1 MHSFW
6 GLIRAYWVSDRW
18 REAWALTLAILLL
31 TAAASK
37 TSVWMAVASG
47 ELLNS
52 IVNIHDPLV
61 LNPLAGILSSA
72 GFLILLMLI
81 KEVGFVG
88 LRHLLSTTLHR
99 KWRGWLNGR
108 FNDALLDTNH
118 THFHLQQGNSTMP
131 GSPAAMPDN
140 IDQRIHESIKGMT
153 GGAIGLAMGIAG
165 VATSVLFIGQS
176 LLQLSTEISGFEFLG
191 RYGSATFA
199 FVAIVVYVPVSTW
212 IAARIGR
219 ALEKLTL
226 KLQQTE
232 GSYRGELTI
241 FLRRS
246 FQVAASHGE
255 GVQRSV
261 NGALYSDI
269 DKVWSQLN
277 KYDAGYMS
285 FTAVYNFFAA
295 RIVAYLPGLLPY
307 MSNTISLKNYITG
320 AELVGSMIN
329 DCSWFIQVMPAIAN
343 LRANAGRVTELA
355 SAINLVQKPSKLYET
370 SGVSEFRYGTQH
382 AFFGLT
388 IRNLELMHR
397 ETTARPFLSLTNIR
411 IRQGDWVYLKGNSG
425 SGKSCI
431 LKAINGLWPHG
442 RGDITFPE
450 GVATMYAA
458 QDIKLPSVSL
468 KQLICLPRNETEFPD
483 AAVATALYRAGMG
496 DLIENLHAKR
506 IDSTT
511 WDLMLSGGQ
520 KQKLVLARILL
531 HAPGIL
537 FLDEA
542 TSALDPHSKI
552 AFHQAIK
559 EHCPAATVISVMHD
573 QDPPKSLDG
582 SNFYSFVL
590 EIRNGRAEP
599 EILSAPSVAFHHS
612 TGAIVAAE

>member
-18 REAWALTLAILLL
+18 REAWTLTLAILLL

-61 LNPLAGILSSA
+61 LDPLAGVLSSA
-72 GFLILLMLI
+72 GFLILLVLI
-81 KEVGFVG
+81 KEMGFVG

-99 KWRGWLNGR
+99 KWRGWLNAR
-108 FNDALLDTNH
+108 FNDALLDKNH
-118 THFHLQQGNSTMP
+118 THFHLQQGNSTIP

-246 FQVAASHGE
+246 FQVAASRGE

-355 SAINLVQKPSKLYET
+355 SAINLVQKPSELYQT
-370 SGVSEFRYGTQH
+370 NGVSEFRYGTQH

-397 ETTARPFLSLTNIR
+397 ETITRPFLSLTNMR
-411 IRQGDWVYLKGNSG
+411 FRQGDWVYLKGDSG

-468 KQLICLPRNETEFPD
+468 KQLICLPMNETEFSD
-483 AAVATALYRAGMG
+483 AAIATALYRAGMG
-496 DLIENLHAKR
+496 DLIEHLHAER

-511 WDLMLSGGQ
+511 WDQMLSGGQ
-520 KQKLVLARILL
+520 KQKLVLTRILL

-559 EHCPAATVISVMHD
+559 DHCPAATVISVMHD
-573 QDPPKSLDG
+573 KDPPKSLDG
-582 SNFYSFVL
+582 FNFYSFIL
-590 EIRNGRAEP
+590 DIRNGRAEL
-599 EILSAPSVAFHHS
+599 ETLSPPSVAFHHS

>member
-61 LNPLAGILSSA
+61 LDPLAGILSSA
-72 GFLILLMLI
+72 GFLVLLVLI

-118 THFHLQQGNSTMP
+118 THFHLQQGNSTIP

-165 VATSVLFIGQS
+165 VATSVVFIGQS

-199 FVAIVVYVPVSTW
+199 FVAIAVYVPVSTW

-219 ALEKLTL
+219 ILEKLTL

-246 FQVAASHGE
+246 FQVAASRGE

-261 NGALYSDI
+261 NGELYGDI

-343 LRANAGRVTELA
+343 LKANAGRVTELA
-355 SAINLVQKPSKLYET
+355 GAINLVQKPSELYQT
-370 SGVSEFRYGTQH
+370 NGVSEFRYGTQH
-382 AFFGLT
+382 EFFGLT

-397 ETTARPFLSLTNIR
+397 ETTAQPFLSLTNMR
-411 IRQGDWVYLKGNSG
+411 FRQGDWVYLKGESG
-425 SGKSCI
+425 SGKSCV

-450 GVATMYAA
+450 GVTTLYAA

-468 KQLICLPRNETEFPD
+468 KQLISLPMNETEFPD
-483 AAVATALYRAGMG
+483 TAIATALYRAGMG
-496 DLIENLHAKR
+496 DLIEHLHAER
-506 IDSTT
+506 IDGTT
-511 WDLMLSGGQ
+511 WDQMLSGGQ
-520 KQKLVLARILL
+520 KQKLVLTRILL

-559 EHCPAATVISVMHD
+559 DHCPAATVISVMHD

-582 SNFYSFVL
+582 FNFYSFIL
-590 EIRNGRAEP
+590 DIRNGRAEL
-599 EILSAPSVAFHHS
+599 ETLSAPAIAFGHP
-612 TGAIVAAE
+612 TGTIIAAE